1 MEMQR
6 YCFVVNHGEINDN
19 SENKNDP
26 GLSSEGIMQ
35 AKITGQYLKNFVDKV
50 IPDKVIIETAPFV
63 KSMTT
68 AAQIAKTLDYH
79 YINMNYLFTPRQSE

>member
-1 MEMQR
+1 
-6 YCFVVNHGEINDN
+6 
-19 SENKNDP
+19 
-26 GLSSEGIMQ
+26 MQ

-50 IPDKVIIETAPFV
+50 IPDKVIIETSPFV

>member
-1 MEMQR
+1 
-6 YCFVVNHGEINDN
+6 
-19 SENKNDP
+19 
-26 GLSSEGIMQ
+26 MQ

-79 YINMNYLFTPRQSE
+79 YINMNYLFTPRQSDQTFDQNPIPDALEYTLKGQE